1 MKNITTKTHSKFL
14 LLREPLVFEIKDDDT
29 KIEHSHKK
37 NQFLSNHLFLVQKI
51 KSQMKIQFLSEYIFF
66 RNEKTTV
73 RKLNTPR
80 NPTIKLNFKT
90 HSVFILKGQKD
101 N

>member
-1 MKNITTKTHSKFL
+1 MKNITTKTHLKIL
-14 LLREPLVFEIKDDDT
+14 LLRHPLVFEIKDDDT

-37 NQFLSNHLFLVQKI
+37 NQFLSDHLFLVQKI

-73 RKLNTPR
+73 RKLNTP
-80 NPTIKLNFKT
+80 KQ
-90 HSVFILKGQKD
+90 ILPSI
-101 N
+101 